1 MFNEIASLF
10 HWHPMVSGMIVMA
23 ILNSLVT
30 TMPTPKLTSSEFY
43 VWAFNFLHAVV
54 GSLSRIA
61 AQYKQPDVAVTIL
74 PTEPPKI

>member
-1 MFNEIASLF
+1 MFNEIASLS

-54 GSLSRIA
+54 GSLSRITRILFCSTSTSLTA
-61 AQYKQPDVAVTIL
+61 VADRSV
-74 PTEPPKI
+74 